1 MRTTT
6 RFKVYR
12 FNFSVTFPFKKLK
25 LFLGIGI
32 AYPFN
37 HKIILTPIHI
47 ICQTTFFEL
56 QGCAIFRGAY
66 LRFPFNAR
74 RKVDLTICVHFSV
87 ETLFFSFQYCTL

>member
-6 RFKVYR
+6 RFKVCR

-47 ICQTTFFEL
+47 IC
-56 QGCAIFRGAY
+56 
-66 LRFPFNAR
+66 
-74 RKVDLTICVHFSV
+74 
-87 ETLFFSFQYCTL
+87 